1 MGQNL
6 KNDAHGHAKII
17 VGTSP
22 TSFGRAFRRLPGN
35 TLARCDFC
43 VFERV
48 RGSSIGHRR
57 LGERVSAEHTRY
69 RIQQKET
76 LKKQNYLF
84 CNSTRSGELRLIDKK
99 PSARFSPPRPPL
111 QLPRLSRFRP
121 PLHSL
126 LRLSMDEIRLWIVRF
141 YITSLRTPLT
151 RNRGGGA
158 VVFTTGS
165 SP

>member
-1 MGQNL
+1 MDSYQRTNLVTIRIFLGQNL
-6 KNDAHGHAKII
+6 KNDAHAHAKII

-57 LGERVSAEHTRY
+57 LGARVSAEHTRY

-76 LKKQNYLF
+76 LKKHF
-84 CNSTRSGELRLIDKK
+84 PKK
-99 PSARFSPPRPPL
+99 TIYFVIV
-111 QLPRLSRFRP
+111 QL
-121 PLHSL
+121 
-126 LRLSMDEIRLWIVRF
+126 W
-141 YITSLRTPLT
+141 
-151 RNRGGGA
+151 
-158 VVFTTGS
+158 
-165 SP
+165 